1 MDLGIVGRHA
11 LFFDDDSSAAF
22 VNSGNALVEWHSLLI
37 DRYDVR
43 HLLSAPPPP
52 RRRNRNSERLF
63 SDDPSLEALLDQE
76 RYIDLSLDSDQP
88 DVEEEE
94 KPTGAGSYSSVAF
107 SYGSTGDSTDQKNTD
122 TGSTGMESSGFL
134 PPFPV
139 PGYLLQSL
147 PPTEKLHQI
156 IARTAIFVSKN
167 GGQSEIILRV
177 KQGDNPTF
185 GFLMP
190 DHHLHPYFRYLIEH
204 PELLHSEIDGNS
216 QHEKKRA
223 GSEDITNGVGGALSL
238 LGSVYDSEE
247 EEESNDTAKIEKNTA
262 EDGIN
267 AVNTIAARGS
277 KESMESSSKD
287 ESVPRNPILSGKE
300 KVPAVKKTSLITVSK
315 PKSMKGVKKE
325 DNSGLFSTAAEKSI
339 GTTSKIEPLIIEP
352 PPELMR
358 LIDKVIE
365 FITRNGKQFEATL
378 IEQDTEHTRFP
389 FLRPSNLYH
398 PYYLNVLQKAQESKA
413 NGESFNPRKDEL
425 VGRGTN
431 KKASA
436 VKKNDFDLSDLP
448 VESDRKEKFKMVIGK
463 SKKEA
468 HETEPSGAQE
478 SEVTVDA
485 AAAAAILHNATRG
498 IKNSDIQTISRTHL
512 NAHSQPDKA
521 AEMPDQ
527 NGNRNLASDTDPS
540 VANLTEEQK
549 LKAERLK
556 RAKMFVAML
565 KSGAVPSKT
574 GVSRGPS
581 VEPLETG
588 ALRNSSGEVNLTSQ
602 EKEYG
607 LDAEILD
614 KPSERLSKRKYR
626 SRPGGSEDDD
636 EDKDKDESH
645 SRKKYKSISRSRRHK
660 EYEKF
665 ENAVKKKHKHYERRH
680 GSHSPLEE
688 RESSEEERDHKH
700 YKHYKRSRKKHRSH
714 HSHSSSEENE
724 NRGESSEDE
733 DRDHRHYKLKHRS
746 HHYSEN
752 EDDSVHEDNKRHSRK
767 RSSHHS
773 SHESSKRRD
782 SSKPRKKHSSHS
794 HRSSKHHHSRD
805 KYRHKNVESPKGKES
820 SEEEI
825 HHRSQHKKDS
835 SDERGVQ
842 EEGEISSRVA
852 VESKGIMTSSDNIG
866 SSSQQRASSQP
877 LESDVPDDLRLKIR
891 AMLLAT
897 RM

>member
-1 MDLGIVGRHA
+1 
-11 LFFDDDSSAAF
+11 
-22 VNSGNALVEWHSLLI
+22 
-37 DRYDVR
+37 
-43 HLLSAPPPP
+43 
-52 RRRNRNSERLF
+52 
-63 SDDPSLEALLDQE
+63 
-76 RYIDLSLDSDQP
+76 
-88 DVEEEE
+88 
-94 KPTGAGSYSSVAF
+94 
-107 SYGSTGDSTDQKNTD
+107 
-122 TGSTGMESSGFL
+122 
-134 PPFPV
+134 
-139 PGYLLQSL
+139 
-147 PPTEKLHQI
+147 
-156 IARTAIFVSKN
+156 
-167 GGQSEIILRV
+167 
-177 KQGDNPTF
+177 
-185 GFLMP
+185 MP

-358 LIDKVIE
+358 LIDK
-365 FITRNGKQFEATL
+365 
-378 IEQDTEHTRFP
+378 
-389 FLRPSNLYH
+389 
-398 PYYLNVLQKAQESKA
+398 SKA